1 MICDS
6 TNVFSMGKAG
16 SELDVR
22 KSLLNIMGSLKKR
35 IVMASFAS
43 NVARMETAFYCCLLY
58 TSPSPRD

>member
-22 KSLLNIMGSLKKR
+22 KNLLNIMGSLKKR
-35 IVMASFAS
+35 IVMASLHQMLR
-43 NVARMETAFYCCLLY
+43 VWKQLLLCRKKQVDKY
-58 TSPSPRD
+58 P